1 MMHTCLFLVAEF
13 VLLITVWTN
22 LAVVEVTKMADIV
35 KVMAVVVKSTI
46 FCRCKSNPCCETI
59 SCWAKL
65 SCGKECSSWHL

>member
-35 KVMAVVVKSTI
+35 KVMAVVVK
-46 FCRCKSNPCCETI
+46 
-59 SCWAKL
+59 
-65 SCGKECSSWHL
+65 